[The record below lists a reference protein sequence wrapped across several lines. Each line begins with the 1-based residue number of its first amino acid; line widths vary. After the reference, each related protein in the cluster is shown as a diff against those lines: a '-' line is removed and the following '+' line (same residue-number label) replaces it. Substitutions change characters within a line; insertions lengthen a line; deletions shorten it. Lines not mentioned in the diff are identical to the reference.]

1 MPFQDL
7 SIFRRSCILDCV
19 HCRCSLPPPLGPPP
33 GTPLGLSAG
42 GANLAGAPPERNRGG
57 QKVLAMG
64 MSGGACG
71 CPGVLGGGTTSH
83 AVPYMNC
90 WEGRFTMLDAVASSL
105 WDKQGKCLGQAVPG
119 AWRCPV
125 LVRSPG

>member
-42 GANLAGAPPERNRGG
+42 GADLAEAPPEQNRGG

-64 MSGGACG
+64 MCGGLWLPRRAEEG
-71 CPGVLGGGTTSH
+71 QQAH

-90 WEGRFTMLDAVASSL
+90 WEGRFTML
-105 WDKQGKCLGQAVPG
+105 QA
-119 AWRCPV
+119 PV
-125 LVRSPG
+125 GHGGFFTVG